1 MVRAFL
7 YSETITYTLKFKL
20 FHCIQDNIKKD
31 PSAGSGILLMN
42 IASRIETDKAS
53 VYSQDISQKSS
64 NLLRMNSILNGI
76 IHSIS
81 QIVQENTI
89 IGNRHPEKWITLF
102 PTHYLKLDFS
112 DW

>member
-1 MVRAFL
+1 
-7 YSETITYTLKFKL
+7 
-20 FHCIQDNIKKD
+20 
-31 PSAGSGILLMN
+31 MN

-81 QIVQENTI
+81 QIVQGNTI